1 MIVTRFGF
9 NRNSVSQC
17 KRYMNL
23 DGISFKK
30 VAVILYFSSNIPIS
44 SLFTSLNIEADC
56 FLNVPFIVKKRQ
68 FPFFWFPLKR
78 RLKDELLFGVSLCFS
93 FGQRESS
100 GNEKTD
106 SWSEYDSDEQVFAE
120 ISKKN
125 IFSFMLINR
134 AFAFFF

>member
-1 MIVTRFGF
+1 
-9 NRNSVSQC
+9 
-17 KRYMNL
+17 MNL

-56 FLNVPFIVKKRQ
+56 FLNAPFIVKKRQ
-68 FPFFWFPLKR
+68 FPFFWFSLKR
-78 RLKDELLFGVSLCFS
+78 MLKDESLFGVSLCFS
-93 FGQRESS
+93 FGRRESP
-100 GNEKTD
+100 GNKKTD
-106 SWSEYDSDEQVFAE
+106 SWSEYGSDEQAVAR

-125 IFSFMLINR
+125 ILSFVLINS